1 MPDPTRL
8 TNPQTR
14 GVGKLQPPPPM
25 SGFSHASPVA
35 RCSVAGPIPIAIG
48 GNYVFAARQWRVGRF
63 VSQVAVTYP
72 RISLRC
78 LGVGGEWQMIKNR
91 PEMGAHQPHNP
102 ICSDV
107 DYRVFTPPTL
117 DRLTTFL
124 SLFLRFFLFF
134 FRATENPTRPI
145 SLGSGSWEAVLN
157 KPPSPSLWL
166 EPPPLFFIFSRF

>member
-35 RCSVAGPIPIAIG
+35 RCSVAIPIAIG
-48 GNYVFAARQWRVGRF
+48 GNYVFAARQWRVGS
-63 VSQVAVTYP
+63 VSSRRYISPHFFALSGRGGRVADDQK
-72 RISLRC
+72 S
-78 LGVGGEWQMIKNR
+78 

-124 SLFLRFFLFF
+124 SLFLRFFFF
-134 FRATENPTRPI
+134 FFSRDRKPHSPNLPG
-145 SLGSGSWEAVLN
+145 LWFVGSGA
-157 KPPSPSLWL
+157 K
-166 EPPPLFFIFSRF
+166 

>member
-134 FRATENPTRPI
+134 FARQKTPLAQ
-145 SLGSGSWEAVLN
+145 
-157 KPPSPSLWL
+157 SPWALV
-166 EPPPLFFIFSRF
+166 RGKRC